1 MASPNW
7 DQDFLKAL
15 KSALS
20 PLGDQVLHAVVRVAW
35 TEEKLKEICKE
46 MSLSVTSDVRNQI
59 RILVA
64 HIQEIGP
71 DEFLKRLERR
81 HKIADFIKPP
91 DKSGINSYRPRVAR
105 TKEDD
110 SERLRWL
117 RPRYANLTGMPSA
130 VETPVPSSPAPAPAP
145 AAGGVNA
152 APRERRSNRE
162 RRSGIDRRKKS
173 DLIFRNRRYGGD
185 RRAGKDRRRNW
196 TPTA

>member
-1 MASPNW
+1 MALPNW
-7 DQDFLKAL
+7 DQDFLIILKTAL
-15 KSALS
+15 A

-35 TEEKLKEICKE
+35 TQEKLKEICKE
-46 MSLSVTSDVRNQI
+46 MSLSISTDARNQI

-64 HIQEIGP
+64 HIQEIGA
-71 DEFLKRLERR
+71 DVFLRQLERH

-117 RPRYANLTGMPSA
+117 RPRYANLTPAAMQTS
-130 VETPVPSSPAPAPAP
+130 EPAPSAPAP
-145 AAGGVNA
+145 AAVRAN
-152 APRERRSNRE
+152 APRERRSGKE
-162 RRSGIDRRKKS
+162 RRSGIARRKKS

-196 TPTA
+196 TATA